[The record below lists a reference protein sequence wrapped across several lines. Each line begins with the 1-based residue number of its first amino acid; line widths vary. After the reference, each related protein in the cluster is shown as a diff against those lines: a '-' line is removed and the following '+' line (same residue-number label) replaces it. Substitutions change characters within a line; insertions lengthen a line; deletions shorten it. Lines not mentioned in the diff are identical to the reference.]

1 MPRKAKTTE
10 ETKVKTDTIKTTQE
24 KKAPSNKSTTSRKTT
39 KAVVEKKATKP
50 KTTTKNTET
59 NKQSKTTKKTA
70 STTKATPKTKTTK
83 STKKSTSK
91 TTKVAKKT
99 KEQIQVMEYYDLPY
113 RYNQTIVKI
122 LAQTPKIL
130 FVYWDIS
137 DKDKDKY
144 KQYYGEDFFSTSR
157 PVLIIHNET
166 MNYSF
171 ELEINDFANSWY
183 IHVNDADCKYTVELG
198 RRPNHYITTLKENY
212 VYISSSNHL
221 DAPNDHIL
229 FENASP
235 NIKYKNVKNNQI
247 NIKDFSNSEFIKQI
261 MKTYSIKT
269 IEELYEKLYSEDI
282 LQDLKNG
289 YYNNPTSNTS
299 STFK

>member
-229 FENASP
+229 FENAST